1 MTWGEGVMPAAPD
14 QEDITVSQCRWIPV
28 LGQPQPQQRELPW
41 LPLAL
46 PAFTGQGGQ
55 GSEVPFAMLGCLV
68 AFLFRAR
75 SLPLP
80 PPGGDFTGSDAQ
92 TQGTG
97 CSSLELLGHL
107 SILSP
112 LWASTFSLSSEI
124 T

>member
-14 QEDITVSQCRWIPV
+14 QEDITVSQCRRIPV
-28 LGQPQPQQRELPW
+28 LGQQQPQQRELPW

-55 GSEVPFAMLGCLV
+55 GSEMPFAMLGCPV

-80 PPGGDFTGSDAQ
+80 PPGGISLAVTHKLKGLDASAW
-92 TQGTG
+92 
-97 CSSLELLGHL
+97 SS
-107 SILSP
+107 
-112 LWASTFSLSSEI
+112 WAISASCPHSGPPPFP
-124 T
+124 